1 MLTMSASYRKHFVVL
16 LDLFP
21 AFLNRYVVKV
31 SASYRKHFGCLAGF
45 PAFLNSYVVKVSASY
60 RKHFG
65 CLAGSVSSIDFRRLH
80 W

>member
-1 MLTMSASYRKHFVVL
+1 MLTMSASYRKHLVVL
-16 LDLFP
+16 PDLFP

-31 SASYRKHFGCLAGF
+31 SASYRKHFGRLAGF
-45 PAFLNSYVVKVSASY
+45 PAFLNSYVVKVPASY

-65 CLAGSVSSIDFRRLH
+65 CLAGSVSSIGFRRLH